1 MKIHLERHYAVKGHR
16 GPGRRFNG
24 DNRQEIAEIR
34 QKKQEYES
42 RRQERADNRQK
53 GHMDE
58 YQTQLYE
65 AEALLDLQSKQLS
78 KLAVVQNKEIDLD
91 AEEKAAK
98 RKEWDELI
106 QPSQAILEDIRQE
119 IFPNTGSR

>member
-1 MKIHLERHYAVKGHR
+1 MKIHLEYRYAVKGNR

-42 RRQERADNRQK
+42 RRQERADNRQE
-53 GHMDE
+53 GHIDE
-58 YQTQLYE
+58 YQMQLYE

-91 AEEKAAK
+91 PEEKASQ

-106 QPSQAILEDIRQE
+106 QPSEAILEDVRQE
-119 IFPNTGSR
+119 IFPNAGPR